1 MAASF
6 VDTARITVRA
16 GNGGNGV
23 VSFHREKYV
32 AAGGPDGGDGGRGG
46 DVILEVNDHLSTL
59 MDFRYKRKYAAGNG
73 MDGQG
78 KRCSGKDGENLVIKV
93 PRGTVV
99 RDAATGEI
107 ICDLSTGA
115 PFVLARGGN
124 GGWGNKHFA
133 TPTRQVPRFAK
144 AGLPGQERQVIL
156 ELKLLADVGLV
167 GFPNVGKSTLLSVV
181 SKAQPKIANYHFTTL
196 SPNLGVVYVEEG
208 VSFVLADIPGIIEGA
223 ADGAGLG
230 HDFLRHIDRC
240 RLLIHVV
247 DVSGSEGRDPVADF
261 EAIQAELREYSP
273 ELASRRMLVAG
284 NKVDI
289 AADRTGLEALRA
301 HAEGL
306 GMPFFELSAAAQQGT
321 RELMYAA
328 ARELESL
335 PPITVYEPTSV
346 ERPPEVDLSEPMTIT
361 REDDGTWIVEGPAL
375 QRLMANVNFGDF
387 ESRNWFDRMLR
398 QCGLFDRLEE
408 MGIQDGDPVSLYNLE
423 FEYQR

>member
-1 MAASF
+1 MPQF
-6 VDTARITVRA
+6 IDTANIAVKA

-32 AAGGPDGGDGGRGG
+32 ASGGPDGGDGGRGG
-46 DVILEVNDHLSTL
+46 DVILTVDDHMSTL
-59 MDFRYKRKYAAGNG
+59 MDFRYKRKYAAAPGA
-73 MDGQG
+73 DGQG
-78 KRCSGKDGENLVIKV
+78 KRCSGKDGADLVIKV

-99 RDAATGEI
+99 RDAETREI
-107 ICDLSTGA
+107 ICDMSGDE

-144 AGLPGQERQVIL
+144 AGLPGQARDVVL

-181 SKAQPKIANYHFTTL
+181 SKANPKIANYHFTTL
-196 SPNLGVVYVEEG
+196 YPNLGVVYVEEG
-208 VSFVLADIPGIIEGA
+208 VSFVMADIPGIIEGA
-223 ADGAGLG
+223 AEGAGLG

-247 DVSGSEGRDPVADF
+247 DVSGSEGRDPVEDF
-261 EAIQAELREYSP
+261 AAICRELEEYSP
-273 ELASRRMLVAG
+273 ELASRRMIVAG
-284 NKVDI
+284 NKTDVAPDT
-289 AADRTGLEALRA
+289 ALADKLRA
-301 HAEGL
+301 HVEALGL
-306 GMPFFELSAAAQQGT
+306 PYYEISAAAQQGT

-328 ARELESL
+328 ARELAQL
-335 PPITVYEPTSV
+335 PPIVVYEPTYTP
-346 ERPPEVDLSEPMTIT
+346 RPPQVDTSAPLNIEHV
-361 REDDGTWIVEGPAL
+361 DDTWIVEGPWL
-375 QRLMANVNFGDF
+375 ERLMANVNFGDY

-398 QCGLFDRLEE
+398 ESGLFDRLEE
-408 MGIQDGDPVSLYNLE
+408 MGIQDGDTVSLYNLE